1 MSKIPPEIAKF
12 RTRGTEIKKVGD
24 AYYIQRIT
32 SKWDKTLGRPKKVVL
47 EYLGMVDENGIHP
60 KTTKKVNVNFVPYSR
75 EYGATYVLRL
85 LTNDIYDK
93 LKEFFCTDA
102 DWIYVVAMLRTF
114 CRTSFS
120 SLQNY
125 YNNSYIQEIFP
136 KLPLSSSS
144 LSGAMTRLGYRR
156 DQMVKFMKSY
166 TPDDNAYVIFD
177 GTSIICNSQNIYEA
191 QRGYNSHGCHDPQ
204 LNLMYALARD
214 KDRLSPVFYK
224 EYPGSIRDVSAF
236 KNMLAESGIKIAVL
250 LADKGFVKQSTLNE
264 FEESNLTY
272 IMPLRRTSLEYDRTP
287 LLSRGCTGFTGCFQY
302 NDRTIWYYEQPVK
315 PGDKHRY
322 FLFLDEKLQY
332 EECRKSNKKISVFED
347 DIAKQQKL
355 AKKQIYFGSFV
366 LKTNDLSIN
375 AINCYKTFKMRND
388 VEQLFDIYKS
398 ETNFATT
405 GAHSSQTC
413 EATLFLNHL
422 SIMMIY
428 KIYNLLRENH
438 KLKKYSCSHI
448 LQDYLAFIK
457 VCNNSEKWLVEP
469 VTKELR
475 LAIEALGLSVPEE
488 VN

>member
-12 RTRGTEIKKVGD
+12 RTCGTEIKKVGD

-93 LKEFFCTDA
+93 LKEFFGTDA

-428 KIYNLLRENH
+428 KIYNLLRENN

-469 VTKELR
+469 VTKELP